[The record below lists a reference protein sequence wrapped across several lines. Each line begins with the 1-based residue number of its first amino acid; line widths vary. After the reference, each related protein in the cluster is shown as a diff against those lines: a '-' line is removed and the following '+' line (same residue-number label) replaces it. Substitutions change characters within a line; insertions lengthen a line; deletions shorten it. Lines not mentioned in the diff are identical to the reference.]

1 MTSLED
7 ALNRYAEP
15 NTIMVYRHQDEKF
28 EYEVMTDMQG
38 KKTYKTLALSEYS
51 GVEPQ
56 KNDGGVIISIE
67 TIDALDKR
75 ISALESELL
84 KKANK
89 KGNTP
94 GMMNPMQM
102 IGRQVMG
109 NIVQDNPIAMLMQM
123 KQSGMTPQQAY
134 EQLMRN
140 PQFVQSVNVARQQYP
155 NLSAQ
160 EIARQNGYD
169 VQSMFGNI

>member
-1 MTSLED
+1 M
-7 ALNRYAEP
+7 
-15 NTIMVYRHQDEKF
+15 I
-28 EYEVMTDMQG
+28 
-38 KKTYKTLALSEYS
+38 
-51 GVEPQ
+51 
-56 KNDGGVIISIE
+56 
-67 TIDALDKR
+67 
-75 ISALESELL
+75 
-84 KKANK
+84 
-89 KGNTP
+89 
-94 GMMNPMQM
+94 NPMQM
-102 IGRQVMG
+102 FGRQVMG
-109 NIVQDNPIAMLMQM
+109 NIVQGNPIAMLMQM

>member
-1 MTSLED
+1 
-7 ALNRYAEP
+7 
-15 NTIMVYRHQDEKF
+15 
-28 EYEVMTDMQG
+28 
-38 KKTYKTLALSEYS
+38 
-51 GVEPQ
+51 
-56 KNDGGVIISIE
+56 
-67 TIDALDKR
+67 
-75 ISALESELL
+75 
-84 KKANK
+84 
-89 KGNTP
+89 
-94 GMMNPMQM
+94 MMNPMQM

-109 NIVQDNPIAMLMQM
+109 NIMQGNPIAMLMQM

>member
-1 MTSLED
+1 M
-7 ALNRYAEP
+7 
-15 NTIMVYRHQDEKF
+15 I
-28 EYEVMTDMQG
+28 
-38 KKTYKTLALSEYS
+38 
-51 GVEPQ
+51 
-56 KNDGGVIISIE
+56 
-67 TIDALDKR
+67 
-75 ISALESELL
+75 
-84 KKANK
+84 
-89 KGNTP
+89 
-94 GMMNPMQM
+94 NPMQM

-109 NIVQDNPIAMLMQM
+109 NIVQGNPIAMLMHM

>member
-1 MTSLED
+1 M
-7 ALNRYAEP
+7 
-15 NTIMVYRHQDEKF
+15 I
-28 EYEVMTDMQG
+28 
-38 KKTYKTLALSEYS
+38 
-51 GVEPQ
+51 
-56 KNDGGVIISIE
+56 
-67 TIDALDKR
+67 
-75 ISALESELL
+75 
-84 KKANK
+84 
-89 KGNTP
+89 
-94 GMMNPMQM
+94 NPMQM

-134 EQLMRN
+134 EQLMRS

>member
-1 MTSLED
+1 
-7 ALNRYAEP
+7 
-15 NTIMVYRHQDEKF
+15 
-28 EYEVMTDMQG
+28 
-38 KKTYKTLALSEYS
+38 
-51 GVEPQ
+51 
-56 KNDGGVIISIE
+56 
-67 TIDALDKR
+67 
-75 ISALESELL
+75 
-84 KKANK
+84 
-89 KGNTP
+89 
-94 GMMNPMQM
+94 MMNPMQI

-109 NIVQDNPIAMLMQM
+109 NIMQGNPIAMLMQM

>member
-1 MTSLED
+1 M
-7 ALNRYAEP
+7 
-15 NTIMVYRHQDEKF
+15 I
-28 EYEVMTDMQG
+28 
-38 KKTYKTLALSEYS
+38 
-51 GVEPQ
+51 
-56 KNDGGVIISIE
+56 
-67 TIDALDKR
+67 
-75 ISALESELL
+75 
-84 KKANK
+84 
-89 KGNTP
+89 
-94 GMMNPMQM
+94 NPMQM

-109 NIVQDNPIAMLMQM
+109 NIVQGNPIAMLMQM

>member
-1 MTSLED
+1 
-7 ALNRYAEP
+7 
-15 NTIMVYRHQDEKF
+15 
-28 EYEVMTDMQG
+28 
-38 KKTYKTLALSEYS
+38 
-51 GVEPQ
+51 
-56 KNDGGVIISIE
+56 
-67 TIDALDKR
+67 
-75 ISALESELL
+75 
-84 KKANK
+84 
-89 KGNTP
+89 
-94 GMMNPMQM
+94 MMNPMQM

-109 NIVQDNPIAMLMQM
+109 NIVQGNPIAMLMQM

-169 VQSMFGNI
+169 VQSIFGNI

>member
-1 MTSLED
+1 M
-7 ALNRYAEP
+7 
-15 NTIMVYRHQDEKF
+15 I
-28 EYEVMTDMQG
+28 
-38 KKTYKTLALSEYS
+38 
-51 GVEPQ
+51 
-56 KNDGGVIISIE
+56 
-67 TIDALDKR
+67 
-75 ISALESELL
+75 
-84 KKANK
+84 
-89 KGNTP
+89 
-94 GMMNPMQM
+94 NPMQM

-109 NIVQDNPIAMLMQM
+109 NIVQGNPIAMLMQM

-169 VQSMFGNI
+169 VQSIFGNI

>member
-1 MTSLED
+1 
-7 ALNRYAEP
+7 
-15 NTIMVYRHQDEKF
+15 
-28 EYEVMTDMQG
+28 
-38 KKTYKTLALSEYS
+38 
-51 GVEPQ
+51 
-56 KNDGGVIISIE
+56 
-67 TIDALDKR
+67 
-75 ISALESELL
+75 
-84 KKANK
+84 
-89 KGNTP
+89 
-94 GMMNPMQM
+94 MMNPMQM

-109 NIVQDNPIAMLMQM
+109 NIAQDNPIAMLMQM

>member
-1 MTSLED
+1 
-7 ALNRYAEP
+7 
-15 NTIMVYRHQDEKF
+15 
-28 EYEVMTDMQG
+28 
-38 KKTYKTLALSEYS
+38 
-51 GVEPQ
+51 
-56 KNDGGVIISIE
+56 
-67 TIDALDKR
+67 
-75 ISALESELL
+75 
-84 KKANK
+84 
-89 KGNTP
+89 
-94 GMMNPMQM
+94 MMNPMQM

-155 NLSAQ
+155 NLSAR

>member
-1 MTSLED
+1 
-7 ALNRYAEP
+7 
-15 NTIMVYRHQDEKF
+15 
-28 EYEVMTDMQG
+28 
-38 KKTYKTLALSEYS
+38 
-51 GVEPQ
+51 
-56 KNDGGVIISIE
+56 
-67 TIDALDKR
+67 
-75 ISALESELL
+75 
-84 KKANK
+84 
-89 KGNTP
+89 
-94 GMMNPMQM
+94 MMNPMQM

-169 VQSMFGNI
+169 VQSIFGNI

>member
-1 MTSLED
+1 
-7 ALNRYAEP
+7 
-15 NTIMVYRHQDEKF
+15 
-28 EYEVMTDMQG
+28 
-38 KKTYKTLALSEYS
+38 
-51 GVEPQ
+51 
-56 KNDGGVIISIE
+56 
-67 TIDALDKR
+67 
-75 ISALESELL
+75 
-84 KKANK
+84 
-89 KGNTP
+89 
-94 GMMNPMQM
+94 MMNPMQM

-109 NIVQDNPIAMLMQM
+109 NIVQGNPIAMLMQM

>member
-1 MTSLED
+1 
-7 ALNRYAEP
+7 
-15 NTIMVYRHQDEKF
+15 
-28 EYEVMTDMQG
+28 
-38 KKTYKTLALSEYS
+38 
-51 GVEPQ
+51 
-56 KNDGGVIISIE
+56 
-67 TIDALDKR
+67 
-75 ISALESELL
+75 
-84 KKANK
+84 
-89 KGNTP
+89 
-94 GMMNPMQM
+94 MMNPMQM